1 MIQIDTKTGKV
12 DLDTYRKIREGLV
25 IAYKYCR
32 LNKKYGKPIISSQN
46 LYETYLYPLIKMDK
60 FTYWDPRVWIK
71 ENGEYKYYIHAEVYI
86 AYTDAV
92 NFLLNPDLEER
103 DAEYFQTLQNKFD
116 HIVNTFENIYYD
128 IHDKVE
134 GKTKKDLETEYQME
148 I

>member
-12 DLDTYRKIREGLV
+12 DLDIYRKLREGLMT
-25 IAYKYCR
+25 AYRYCR
-32 LNKKYGKPIISSQN
+32 LNKRYGKPGTSSKY
-46 LYETYLYPLIKMDK
+46 LFETYAWPLMHLTD
-60 FTYWDPRVWIK
+60 FTYWDPRIWIK
-71 ENGEYKYYIHAEVYI
+71 ENGEYKYYIHAEI
-86 AYTDAV
+86 CLKLTDAF
-92 NFLLNPDLEER
+92 NYLLNPDLQER
-103 DAEYFQTLQNKFD
+103 DAEYFQTLQDKFD